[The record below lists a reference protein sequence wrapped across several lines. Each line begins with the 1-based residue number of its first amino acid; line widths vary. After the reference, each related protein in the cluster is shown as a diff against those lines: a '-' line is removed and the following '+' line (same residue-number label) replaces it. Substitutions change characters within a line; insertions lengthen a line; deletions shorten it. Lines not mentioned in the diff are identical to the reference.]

1 MTWEH
6 VVERNEEH
14 VKHGTLFAK
23 NKLNHFDLQKSNLES
38 YDINMQI
45 QDEDTIEKYSSR
57 CHLTFLPMLKFG
69 QYFPFKC
76 LLGSLKKPKKNGLYH
91 SNNILEMMCNESKCN
106 SIDGVIQICFEY
118 TNQGSRLIDLDW
130 HCLHPK

>member
-1 MTWEH
+1 VDKKVTWEH

-76 LLGSLKKPKKNGLYH
+76 LLVLSR
-91 SNNILEMMCNESKCN
+91 SQRRM
-106 SIDGVIQICFEY
+106 DY
-118 TNQGSRLIDLDW
+118 TIAITFY
-130 HCLHPK
+130 K